1 MNTNIATPAF
11 PTTPMQDK
19 YGQVHVSFG
28 FSKLEYAAIII
39 AAQLSQSYSDKCLP
53 ETIAEEAVQIAL
65 STLEECEN
73 ELKKI
78 NNPASKIMPS
88 A

>member
-1 MNTNIATPAF
+1 MNQNTASPAF

-19 YGQVHVSFG
+19 YGQVMVSFG

-39 AAQLSQSYSDKCLP
+39 AAQLSNAYSDKCLP
-53 ETIAEEAVQIAL
+53 ETIAEEAVKIAL
-65 STLEECEN
+65 ATLEECEV

-78 NNPASKIMPS
+78 NNPSKIMPV